1 MSQLGLDLTEDV
13 ITKVINAQPWAIE
26 RVLIILRDKITDYL
40 SDQRDNPHPEADQ
53 NRGSFFYSHCKS
65 RFHGYLTKGTMASQ
79 AEPFFV
85 VNRIHEV
92 HGAQTFGFG
101 R

>member
-53 NRGSFFYSHCKS
+53 NRGSFFYSLQIKISWIFDKRDNGKPS
-65 RFHGYLTKGTMASQ
+65 RTLFCGEQ
-79 AEPFFV
+79 NP
-85 VNRIHEV
+85 
-92 HGAQTFGFG
+92 
-101 R
+101 